1 MDPYS
6 PEAIDTVETVKA
18 TMDRVVTDTPFA
30 EATIGYAG
38 ISSINSDLNE
48 TSTNDFNR
56 TVAIMLVTLFIVLT
70 VLFRSMI
77 MPLYMIGS
85 LLLTYYTSAA
95 ITELIFVEGLG
106 YDGISWAVP
115 FFGFVML
122 IALGIDYSIFLLDR
136 FREES
141 INGMTVRD
149 ALVHSMTKMGTV
161 IMTAAVI
168 LAGTFGAMIPS
179 GVLSLVQ
186 IATIVITGLLLYGL
200 IVLPLL
206 IPAITVSFGDGVW
219 WPFKQKSKDRD

>member
-1 MDPYS
+1 
-6 PEAIDTVETVKA
+6 
-18 TMDRVVTDTPFA
+18 
-30 EATIGYAG
+30 
-38 ISSINSDLNE
+38 
-48 TSTNDFNR
+48 
-56 TVAIMLVTLFIVLT
+56 
-70 VLFRSMI
+70 
-77 MPLYMIGS
+77 
-85 LLLTYYTSAA
+85 
-95 ITELIFVEGLG
+95 
-106 YDGISWAVP
+106 
-115 FFGFVML
+115 
-122 IALGIDYSIFLLDR
+122 
-136 FREES
+136 
-141 INGMTVRD
+141 MTVRD